1 MVARGFIQKTG
12 IYFTETFAPVVHFNN
27 FRVLLAIIAMEDL
40 KLDQVDF
47 KFAYLNREVEEELYI
62 KLPDGYKYG
71 NKVGSL
77 NRAIYGTR
85 QGGNC
90 WHAKLDQAF
99 HHIGFTKSKVNSC
112 LYLY

>member
-1 MVARGFIQKTG
+1 MVRPTCGLPTRLHSCLGTQKAG
-12 IYFTETFAPVVHFNN
+12 IDLTETFAPVVCFNTL
-27 FRVLLAIIAMEDL
+27 RVILAITAMEDL

-85 QGGNC
+85 
-90 WHAKLDQAF
+90 
-99 HHIGFTKSKVNSC
+99 
-112 LYLY
+112 